1 MKKIKEY
8 GSYLDVIG
16 LEITEAEERK
26 FNEILEKKELIEQA
40 EKKFCSLVRKNR
52 EKVYQ
57 ILKIEDDIELA
68 NKVKEISLLYET
80 DPYSLL
86 EHFADSRQIS
96 FFKKVKHPKDSVLQ

>member
-1 MKKIKEY
+1 MKKNKEY

-57 ILKIEDDIELA
+57 ILKIEDDIELSE
-68 NKVKEISLLYET
+68 KLKEISESYET

-96 FFKKVKHPKDSVLQ
+96 YYKKIKHPKDNALQ